1 MYACLLIGLGGF
13 CGAVLRYLL
22 SMLPFSQRMGFP
34 VITLLINVAG
44 AFVIGLL
51 AGVTLKNPAL
61 DTEWMAFL
69 RVGLCGGFTTF
80 STFAL
85 ETTVLFGSE
94 RFGAGALY
102 IGLSLLLGIGAAWA
116 GRMLTA

>member
-1 MYACLLIGLGGF
+1 MRACLLIGLGGF

-22 SMLPFSQRMGFP
+22 SLLPLSERIGFP

-44 AFVIGLL
+44 AFLIGIL
-51 AGVTLKNPAL
+51 AGLTLKNPAL

-69 RVGLCGGFTTF
+69 RIGLCGGFTTF

-85 ETTVLFGSE
+85 ETTVLFGSD

-102 IGLSLLLGIGAAWA
+102 IGLSLLLGLGAVWA
-116 GRMLTA
+116 GRMLAA